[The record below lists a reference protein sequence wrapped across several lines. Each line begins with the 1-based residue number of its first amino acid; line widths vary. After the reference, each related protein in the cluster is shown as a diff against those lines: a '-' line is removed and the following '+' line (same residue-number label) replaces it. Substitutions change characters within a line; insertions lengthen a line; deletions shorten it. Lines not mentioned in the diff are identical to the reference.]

1 VPSHRTIK
9 MPRYLVTGAA
19 GFIGS
24 HVATAL
30 LQRGDQVVIVDEL
43 NDYYDL
49 AIKHEN
55 LNILFQTAQTNGAY
69 LAVYKADCADLPTME
84 RIFEQERPDFICH
97 LAARAGV
104 RPSIKDPELYIR
116 SNINGTVTMLECA
129 RKYKVKNF
137 VYASSSSVYGK
148 NSKVPF
154 SESDLTDN
162 PVSPYAATK
171 KACELMAATY
181 HNLYAIPVSGLR
193 FFTVY
198 GPRGR
203 PDSMYLFAESLTR

>member
-1 VPSHRTIK
+1 
-9 MPRYLVTGAA
+9 MPKYLVTGAA

-24 HVATAL
+24 HVAHQL
-30 LQRGDQVVIVDEL
+30 LKRGDGVIVVDEL
-43 NDYYDL
+43 NDYYDIS
-49 AIKHEN
+49 IKHEN
-55 LNILFQTAQTNGAY
+55 LNLLFQAAQQHCAY
-69 LAVYKADCADLPTME
+69 LAVYKADVSDVATME
-84 RIFEQERPDFICH
+84 RIFEQERPEYVCH

-104 RPSIKDPELYIR
+104 RPSIKDPELYIK
-116 SNINGTVTMLECA
+116 SNINGTVTMLDCA

-154 SESDLTDN
+154 SEDDMTDN

-171 KACELMAATY
+171 KACELMASTY
-181 HNLYAIPVSGLR
+181 HNLYGIPVSGLR

-203 PDSMYLFAESLTR
+203 PDSTLALGVY